1 MDVPVYSV
9 DDPADLDVEKAAFE
23 IFPLLTGT
31 DNAVL
36 RREYASVL
44 ADIICSPGSFRK
56 YVHGNAGDL
65 VNSRI
70 HLLDTFRDN
79 VSLLVAKTW
88 VDGKDEAKK
97 EEALSLLE
105 AFASMIKME
114 RYCPAIP
121 AFVGVADSVA
131 TLLFGENPLDK
142 GFIDYVFRIDPRLGI
157 FYWFVNQLRKQTDID
172 PDLAYIELL
181 VGIYALAS
189 F

>member
-36 RREYASVL
+36 RREYGSVM
-44 ADIICSPGSFRK
+44 ADIICGSGTFKK
-56 YVHGNAGDL
+56 YANGNSGDL
-65 VNSRI
+65 LTRQTQ
-70 HLLDTFRDN
+70 LLETFRDN
-79 VSLLVAKTW
+79 VRLLVAKTW
-88 VDGKDEAKK
+88 VEGKDEVKK
-97 EEALSLLE
+97 EEALGMID
-105 AFASMIKME
+105 AFTGMIKAE
-114 RYCPAIP
+114 HYGLAIP
-121 AFVGVADSVA
+121 SFVGLADSIA
-131 TLLFGENPLDK
+131 SLLFGEDPLDK
-142 GFIDYVFRIDPRLGI
+142 GFLDYVFRIDPRLGI
-157 FYWFVNQLRKQTDID
+157 FYWFVNKLREQTNID